1 MEWEDTEGEE
11 FDLSQTK
18 QRESLEDD
26 EMVDLGDSLE
36 KEKEEM
42 RVIDSIF
49 EEKTKKLDHVLN
61 LQQHEG
67 GGTLQC
73 KGV

>member
-73 KGV
+73 TGV